1 MEQLPTPHNNF
12 FHFAL
17 SYLPIARNLLE
28 TQLSRAALAELNLE
42 SLQVEAGS
50 YIDSD
55 LKEKFSD
62 LLMSVSLANSPP
74 GSAKQALVY
83 LLFEHKSQSDRL
95 TAFQLLSYIVR
106 IWEKRLREGLDLCP
120 IIPLVV
126 YHGERPWSAARSLQE
141 LLNAPSALAEYQVD
155 FRFPLLDLGELPDSG
170 IAGEPILQST
180 LRLLKYSRSRQLVG
194 MLGELLLRIAQALPE
209 SQLPQWIKAIGVYVM
224 SVNKNIDAQEYK
236 QTLKSILPVQFEPGS
251 LADRLLIQGREE
263 GRQEGRQEG
272 REEGEQI
279 GLKKGKLAGKIQMLQ
294 DLLGDTPTTDAEFQI
309 CDIDTLTTRLADLQ
323 QRLRAR
329 QV

>member
-17 SYLPIARNLLE
+17 SYLPNARNLLE
-28 TQLSRAALAELNLE
+28 TQLSSAALAELNLD
-42 SLQVEAGS
+42 SLQIEAGS

-55 LKEKFSD
+55 LNEKFSD
-62 LLMSVSLANSPP
+62 LLMSVSLTKSPP
-74 GSAKQALVY
+74 GSTKQALVY
-83 LLFEHKSQSDRL
+83 ILFEHKSQSDRL

-106 IWEKRLREGLDLCP
+106 VWEKRLRDGLDLCP

-155 FRFPLLDLGELPDSG
+155 FRFPLLDLGKLSDSE
-170 IAGEPILQST
+170 ITGEPILQST
-180 LRLLKYSRSRQLVG
+180 LRLLKYSRSQQLVG
-194 MLGELLLRIAQALPE
+194 MLGGLLLRIAHALPE
-209 SQLPQWIKAIGVYVM
+209 SQLPEWIKAIGVYVM
-224 SVNKNIDAQEYK
+224 SVNKNIDSQEYK

-263 GRQEGRQEG
+263 GR
-272 REEGEQI
+272 EEG
-279 GLKKGKLAGKIQMLQ
+279 KLTGKIQMLQ
-294 DLLGDTPTTDAEFQI
+294 ELLGDLPTTDAELEG
-309 CDIDTLTTRLADLQ
+309 CDIDTLTTRLAELQ
-323 QRLRAR
+323 QRLRDRA
-329 QV
+329 V